1 MATFRLDSP
10 EAHDNNSS
18 APPLLTAPVCTSL
31 SSPPPAGPIAL
42 VANVEPSTVC
52 PSSQVVQLLTPT
64 NAIAIATASASASA
78 SAIGSASQVAA
89 ASASPVQA
97 AAGAQQQQ
105 QTGSSPNQVADAPAV
120 VVPQELQERVPEWR
134 QHFPSAALLG
144 LFASAT
150 ERREASVR
158 ALSSD
163 LKRHLRALY
172 ERCLAQLGPGASD
185 AARVE
190 AALGAIDYQQQPKL
204 RIYFEIV
211 AYLCSEPCY
220 NLFVTA
226 LVRVRIAL
234 AQASY

>member
-1 MATFRLDSP
+1 M
-10 EAHDNNSS
+10 
-18 APPLLTAPVCTSL
+18 
-31 SSPPPAGPIAL
+31 
-42 VANVEPSTVC
+42 
-52 PSSQVVQLLTPT
+52 
-64 NAIAIATASASASA
+64 
-78 SAIGSASQVAA
+78 
-89 ASASPVQA
+89 QA

-105 QTGSSPNQVADAPAV
+105 TDSSPNAADAPAA
-120 VVPQELQERVPEWR
+120 VVPPELQERVPEWR
-134 QHFPSAALLG
+134 LHFPSAALLG

-172 ERCLAQLGPGASD
+172 ERCLTQLGPGASD

-204 RIYFEIV
+204 RIYFEII

-220 NLFVTA
+220 NLLLAA
-226 LVRVRIAL
+226 LVRVGFSP
-234 AQASY
+234 SY